1 MPEDILLEPLD
12 SPFELFARWMDDA
25 VGAEFIEPRAMTLAT
40 VASNGQP
47 SARQVLLK
55 EHGESGFIF
64 YTNYESRKAEELN
77 QNPNASAVLWWDKLH
92 RQIRIEGSVQV
103 LPKQIS
109 DEYFATRPRGSQIS
123 AIASPQ
129 SKVIDSFYALQT
141 RVAELEIEFEGEDV
155 PRPDNWGGYRLVP
168 DCIEFW
174 QGRQDRLH
182 ERIRYRLQ
190 AEIWIS
196 ERLGP

>member
-1 MPEDILLEPLD
+1 MPKDILLEPPD
-12 SPFELFARWMDDA
+12 SPFDLFDRWMVDA
-25 VGAEFIEPRAMTLAT
+25 IGAEFIEPRAMTLAT
-40 VASNGQP
+40 VASDGRP

-55 EHGESGFIF
+55 QHGELGFIF
-64 YTNYESRKAEELN
+64 YTSYESRKAEELKH
-77 QNPNASAVLWWDKLH
+77 NPNASVVLWWDKLY

-103 LPKQIS
+103 LSKQLS
-109 DEYFATRPRGSQIS
+109 DDYFATRPRGSQIS
-123 AIASPQ
+123 ARASPQ
-129 SKVIDSFYALQT
+129 SKVIDSFYALQA
-141 RVAELEIEFEGEDV
+141 RVAELENEFKGKDV

-190 AEIWIS
+190 ADNWIA

>member
-25 VGAEFIEPRAMTLAT
+25 IGAEFIEPRAMTLAT
-40 VASNGQP
+40 VGSNGRP

-55 EHGESGFIF
+55 QHGESGFIF
-64 YTNYESRKAEELN
+64 YTNYESRKAEELK
-77 QNPNASAVLWWDKLH
+77 QNPNASVVLWWDKLYRH
-92 RQIRIEGSVQV
+92 IRIEGSVQV
-103 LPKQIS
+103 LSKQLS
-109 DEYFATRPRGSQIS
+109 DDYFATRPRGSQIS
-123 AIASPQ
+123 ARASPQ
-129 SKVIDSFYALQT
+129 SKVIDSFHSLQT
-141 RVAELEIEFEGEDV
+141 RVAELEFEFKGEDV
-155 PRPDNWGGYRLVP
+155 PRPDNWGGYRLIP

-190 AEIWIS
+190 ADIWIS

>member
-12 SPFELFARWMDDA
+12 SPFELFAQWMDEA
-25 VGAEFIEPRAMTLAT
+25 IGAELIEPRAMTLAT
-40 VASNGQP
+40 VASNGRP

-55 EHGESGFIF
+55 QHGESGFIF

-77 QNPNASAVLWWDKLH
+77 QNSNASVVLWWDKLY

-103 LPKQIS
+103 LSKQLS
-109 DEYFATRPRGSQIS
+109 DDYFATRTRGSQIS
-123 AIASPQ
+123 ARASPQ
-129 SKVIDSFYALQT
+129 SRVIDSFHALKT

-155 PRPDNWGGYRLVP
+155 PRPDYWGGYRLVP

-190 AEIWIS
+190 ADIWIS

>member
-1 MPEDILLEPLD
+1 MPEYILLEPLD

-25 VGAEFIEPRAMTLAT
+25 IGAEFIEPRAMTLAT
-40 VASNGQP
+40 VASNGRP

-55 EHGESGFIF
+55 EHDESGFIF

-77 QNPNASAVLWWDKLH
+77 QNPNASAVLWWDKLY
-92 RQIRIEGSVQV
+92 RQVRIEGSVQV
-103 LPKQIS
+103 LSKQLS
-109 DEYFATRPRGSQIS
+109 DDYFATRPRGSQIS
-123 AIASPQ
+123 ARASPQ
-129 SKVIDSFYALQT
+129 SKVIDSFRSLQI
-141 RVAELEIEFEGEDV
+141 RVAELEFEFKGEDV
-155 PRPDNWGGYRLVP
+155 PRPDNWGGYRLAP

-190 AEIWIS
+190 AGIWIS
-196 ERLGP
+196 ERLAP

>member
-25 VGAEFIEPRAMTLAT
+25 IGAEFIEPRAMTLAT
-40 VASNGQP
+40 VASNGRP

-64 YTNYESRKAEELN
+64 YTNYESRKADELN
-77 QNPNASAVLWWDKLH
+77 QNPNASAVLWWDKLY

-103 LPKQIS
+103 LSKEQS
-109 DEYFATRPRGSQIS
+109 DDYFATRPRGSQIS
-123 AIASPQ
+123 ARASPQ
-129 SKVIDSFYALQT
+129 SKVIDSFHSLQT
-141 RVAELEIEFEGEDV
+141 RVTELEIQFEGEDV
-155 PRPDNWGGYRLVP
+155 PRPDFWGGYRLVP

-182 ERIRYRLQ
+182 ERLRYCLQ
-190 AEIWIS
+190 AEIWIL

>member
-25 VGAEFIEPRAMTLAT
+25 IGAEFIEPRAMTLAT
-40 VASNGQP
+40 VASNGRS

-64 YTNYESRKAEELN
+64 YTNYESRKADELN
-77 QNPNASAVLWWDKLH
+77 QNPYASAVLWWDKLY
-92 RQIRIEGSVQV
+92 RQVRIEGSVQV
-103 LPKQIS
+103 LSKQLS
-109 DEYFATRPRGSQIS
+109 DDYFATRPRGSQIS
-123 AIASPQ
+123 ARASPQ
-129 SKVIDSFYALQT
+129 SKVIDSFHTLQT
-141 RVAELEIEFEGEDV
+141 RITELEIEFEGEDV

-190 AEIWIS
+190 ADIWIS